1 MLVQYQT
8 PVHTSDVYGAFPIHY
23 ASQLSGVNSANDETI
38 IDPIRGLAILKKLI
52 ELNVDVDCTDEQKR
66 TPFLWAASAGERRQT
81 SGEEENIL
89 LFSRVSRRERNVSFS
104 VHPPKIASCIATG
117 VNIAS
122 LSLVCR
128 CA

>member
-1 MLVQYQT
+1 MLVEYQT
-8 PVHTSDVYGAFPIHY
+8 PVHTSDVYGAFPVHY

-81 SGEEENIL
+81 SGEDEKIL
-89 LFSRVSRRERNVSFS
+89 LFLECRGESETYPFLFI
-104 VHPPKIASCIATG
+104 PP
-117 VNIAS
+117 
-122 LSLVCR
+122 R
-128 CA
+128 